1 MEALRQRVRRGEVT
15 IGSWMSLGSPAI
27 AEIMADAGFEWLVID
42 LEHSVTTLREAES
55 LIRVIEL
62 KGCTPLVRV
71 TSNNSDQIKRVMDAG
86 AHGVIVP
93 MVNTPEDARA
103 AARAVRYPPQGTRGV
118 GLGRA
123 QGYGARFAEYAAQ
136 INETA
141 VVIAQIEH
149 VDALR
154 NLEAILTTEGIDGSL
169 IGPYDLSAS
178 LGKPGRYDDPDVVDT
193 LQGYE
198 QVSRRLEKPMGYH
211 VIEPDHA
218 GVLDYIRRGY
228 TFLAFSV
235 DFLFLGETCRAQM
248 TQLRTHLRV

>member
-1 MEALRQRVRRGEVT
+1 MDNLKRKLAQRAVT
-15 IGSWMSLGSPAI
+15 IGSWLSLGHPAI

-42 LEHSVTTLREAES
+42 LEHSTTTLREAEA

-62 KGCTPLVRV
+62 KGCAPLVRV
-71 TSNNSDQIKRVMDAG
+71 TSNDANQIKRVMDAG

-93 MVNTPEDARA
+93 MVNTPEEARA
-103 AARAVRYPPQGTRGV
+103 AVRAVRYPPQGTRGV

-123 QGYGARFAEYAAQ
+123 QGYGARFGEYAAR

-149 VDALR
+149 VDAVR
-154 NLEAILTTEGIDGSL
+154 NLEPILATEGIDGSL
-169 IGPYDLSAS
+169 IGPYDLSGS
-178 LGKPGRYDDPDVVDT
+178 LGKPGRYDDPDVVDI
-193 LQGYE
+193 LRGYE

-211 VIEPDHA
+211 VIEPDHTR
-218 GVLDYIRRGY
+218 VLDYIRRGY

-235 DFLFLGETCRAQM
+235 DFLFLGQTCREQLA
-248 TQLRTHLRV
+248 QLRAHLGA

>member
-1 MEALRQRVRRGEVT
+1 MSYLKERLRNRSATV
-15 IGSWMSLGSPAI
+15 GSWLSLGVSAI

-42 LEHSVTTLREAES
+42 LEHSTTTLREAEA

-71 TSNNSDQIKRVMDAG
+71 TSNNADQIKRVMDAG

-93 MVNTPEDARA
+93 MVNTPEDAQA
-103 AARAVRYPPQGTRGV
+103 AVQAVRYPPQGTRGV

-123 QGYGARFAEYAAQ
+123 QGYGASFAEYAAR

-149 VDALR
+149 VDAIR
-154 NLEAILTTEGIDGSL
+154 NLEAILASDGIDGSL

-178 LGKPGRYDDPDVVDT
+178 LGKPGRYDDPDVVDV
-193 LQGYE
+193 LRRYE
-198 QVSRRLEKPMGYH
+198 QHSRRLEKPMGYH

-218 GVLDYIRRGY
+218 RALDYLRRGY

-248 TQLRTHLRV
+248 TQLRAQLGR